1 MSPGMLLQQQHLQTE
16 MHSANL
22 GSTTPACPA
31 TVGQGIRWGH
41 SDQQQPKNSVFSN
54 ALSSP
59 VRRSL
64 QSYHTSSN
72 FMSYGNGPRCSNN
85 EINNSHHQQN
95 RDTNSPMSNDSLD
108 MRADSPDR
116 DFPG

>member
-1 MSPGMLLQQQHLQTE
+1 MLLQQQHLQTA

-22 GSTTPACPA
+22 GPTAPAGPA
-31 TVGQGIRWGH
+31 AVGQGIRWSH

-72 FMSYGNGPRCSNN
+72 FMSYGNGPRSSNN
-85 EINNSHHQQN
+85 EINTHHQQN